1 MRLGERIER
10 RRRRETG
17 ANRLVRD
24 LSALDPTVHPE
35 EPTGRGP
42 TLERLLD
49 RLDPVFAGELP
60 DDVYVY
66 GPKGAGKSAVVS
78 ALFDR
83 LAATAPNR
91 RTVIHTTTRA
101 TSPPAVE
108 FVYVDARSAASEF
121 ALLRAVLDAVVDDP
135 VPSGGVGT
143 AALGT
148 RLEERLGDARR
159 VVLAVDHVGEPETLP
174 VGRLADVFSPVSE
187 SLSYVAVGRAEPNDD
202 ADADVATVEVPRYER
217 HALADV
223 LTSRTS
229 DGLARHALGH
239 DAVSEVAAWADG
251 DAHDGLAALFGAA
264 VAASDGD
271 AAERIE
277 PRHVEAGMAN
287 VPADCCSLGR
297 VRSLSASHR
306 RVLLELVELDDADR
320 RSVTRAASAIADAPA
335 VDLSA
340 ATVKRLLYELAELD
354 AVRRVTG
361 PEAGDGGPGRP
372 PSRPEPNFPMGVFER
387 LGDRAVERRD
397 PDRSS
402 P

>member
-1 MRLGERIER
+1 MRLGDRIER

-17 ANRLVRD
+17 TNRLVRD
-24 LSALDPTVHPE
+24 LSALDPTVHPD

-60 DDVYVY
+60 GDTYVY

-78 ALFDR
+78 ALFER
-83 LAATAPNR
+83 LSASAPNR
-91 RTVIHTTTRA
+91 RAVIHTTTRA

-121 ALLRAVLDAVVDDP
+121 ALLRAVLDAVVDDS

-143 AALGT
+143 AALRA
-148 RLEERLGDARR
+148 RLADELGDTCR
-159 VVLAVDHVGEPETLP
+159 VVVAVDHVGEPETLP

-187 SLSYVAVGRAEPNDD
+187 SISYVAVGRADPDG
-202 ADADVATVEVPRYER
+202 DADVATVEVPRYER

-229 DGLARHALGH
+229 DGLAHHALGH

-264 VAASDGD
+264 VAASDAD
-271 AAERIE
+271 ADERIE
-277 PRHVEAGMAN
+277 PRHVEAGMAS
-287 VPADCCSLGR
+287 VPANCCSLGR

-320 RSVTRAASAIADAPA
+320 ESVTRAATAIADAPA

-354 AVRRVTG
+354 VVRRVTG
-361 PEAGDGGPGRP
+361 PEAGDSGPGRP

-387 LGDRAVERRD
+387 LDDRAVERRD
-397 PDRSS
+397 RSAA
-402 P
+402 

>member
-10 RRRRETG
+10 RRRRETD

-24 LSALDPTVHPE
+24 LSALDPTVHPD

-49 RLDPVFAGELP
+49 RLDPVFTGELP
-60 DDVYVY
+60 ADTYVY

-78 ALFDR
+78 AVFDHF
-83 LAATAPNR
+83 AASTPPR
-91 RTVIHTTTRA
+91 RAVIHTTTRA

-143 AALGT
+143 AALRA
-148 RLEERLGDARR
+148 RLEAELGDDRR
-159 VVLAVDHVGEPETLP
+159 VVVAVDHVGEPETLP

-187 SLSYVAVGRAEPNDD
+187 SLSYVAVGRADPAGD
-202 ADADVATVEVPRYER
+202 AALATVEVPRYER
-217 HALADV
+217 HALADI

-251 DAHDGLAALFGAA
+251 DAHDGLAALFAAA
-264 VAASDGD
+264 VAASDAG
-271 AAERIE
+271 AEGRIE
-277 PRHVEAGMAN
+277 PRHVESGMES
-287 VPADCCSLGR
+287 VPANCCSLGR
-297 VRSLSASHR
+297 VRSLSSSHR
-306 RVLLELVELDDADR
+306 RVLFELVESDDADR
-320 RSVTRAASAIADAPA
+320 ESVTCAAATIADAPA

-354 AVRRVTG
+354 VVRRVAG
-361 PEAGDGGPGRP
+361 SEAGDTGPGRP
-372 PSRPEPNFPMGVFER
+372 PSRPEPNVPTGVLER
-387 LGDRAVERRD
+387 LDDRTVERRD
-397 PDRSS
+397 RDRSAA
-402 P
+402 